1 MKISDIIDLREC
13 LYSNVAPETEFS
25 DITTN
30 PDDVTDSSLLIIP
43 NSAKI
48 SHDKNLPQSP
58 VAIICDA
65 PELFPNEAMIIVE
78 NPRRT
83 LAESLRRYHNI
94 DFSKFKTIGI
104 TGTNGKTST
113 AAMIKRILTECGH
126 KVGSIGTGS
135 IEIDGNPINEK
146 YYSMTTPDP
155 ELLYETLKKMER
167 EGCTAVIMEVS
178 SHALAL
184 EKVSAIPFD
193 YGIFTNLGEDH
204 LDFHGNKDRYFEAK
218 LKLFSICKTAI
229 FNIDDPYVRR
239 ALGLSRTER
248 TINTGVIWRGDVYAT
263 DVENRGLD
271 GISYMYHGKNFI
283 FKMNLRLAGIYNVY
297 NSLLASA
304 LAIDM
309 GCKPC
314 EVKKAVESIE
324 EIHGRYEIIKG
335 DVTAI
340 IDYAHTPTAFEAIL
354 KELRALSENDE
365 LWVVFGCGGQRDR
378 EKRPQMAKIAE
389 KYTKNIIVTS
399 DNPRDED
406 KNIIFED
413 IKRGFSEEHQIIENR
428 KEAIK
433 KAILSAKENSL
444 IAIIGKGCEPYY
456 IDKIGYHDYSERRV
470 VEEALTERRM
480 KNKYANKA

>member
-1 MKISDIIDLREC
+1 
-13 LYSNVAPETEFS
+13 
-25 DITTN
+25 
-30 PDDVTDSSLLIIP
+30 
-43 NSAKI
+43 
-48 SHDKNLPQSP
+48 
-58 VAIICDA
+58 
-65 PELFPNEAMIIVE
+65 
-78 NPRRT
+78 
-83 LAESLRRYHNI
+83 
-94 DFSKFKTIGI
+94 
-104 TGTNGKTST
+104 
-113 AAMIKRILTECGH
+113 
-126 KVGSIGTGS
+126 
-135 IEIDGNPINEK
+135 
-146 YYSMTTPDP
+146 
-155 ELLYETLKKMER
+155 
-167 EGCTAVIMEVS
+167 
-178 SHALAL
+178 
-184 EKVSAIPFD
+184 
-193 YGIFTNLGEDH
+193 

-229 FNIDDPYVRR
+229 FNIDDPYARR

-248 TINTGVIWRGDVYAT
+248 SINAGVIWRGDVYAT
-263 DVENRGLD
+263 DIENRGLD

-354 KELRALSENDE
+354 KELRALAENDE

-378 EKRPQMAKIAE
+378 EKRPQMARIAE

-406 KNIIFED
+406 KNNIFED
-413 IKRGFSEEHQIIENR
+413 IKRGFSEEHPIIENR
-428 KEAIK
+428 KEAIR
-433 KAILSAKENSL
+433 AALLFANDGDIV
-444 IAIIGKGCEPYY
+444 AIIGKGPEKYN
-456 IDKIGYHDYSERRV
+456 IDANGYSDFDERKIVENALRERRSII
-470 VEEALTERRM
+470 
-480 KNKYANKA
+480 